1 LRGVSCRGNLN
12 TGEGQAPHNT
22 PHNDTEDGKTM
33 DVIDLRPG
41 TVFELNNVMYTVM
54 ETSHSTQSRGRG
66 HVRVK
71 SKELKTGKTIERV
84 FRSDIKVNQVYVEE
98 MSLVYLYRDGKSYY
112 FMDNNTYEQISLNE
126 EMVGERKNYLK
137 ENLEVAGL
145 FHNGKILDI
154 KLPLSVDLKVIEAEP
169 GFKGNTVQG
178 GKKKVKVETK
188 VNVQVPLFIEV
199 DDIIKVDTRTGEYIT
214 RVG

>member
-1 LRGVSCRGNLN
+1 
-12 TGEGQAPHNT
+12 
-22 PHNDTEDGKTM
+22 M

-41 TVFELNNVMYTVM
+41 TVFELDNVMYTVT

-84 FRSDIKVNQVYVEE
+84 FRSDVKVNPIYMEE
-98 MSLVYLYRDGKSYY
+98 VPLVYLYRDDKSYY
-112 FMDNNTYEQISLNE
+112 FMDNNTYEQIPLSE
-126 EMVGERKNYLK
+126 EIVGERKNYLK
-137 ENLEVAGL
+137 ENTEVAGL
-145 FHNGKILDI
+145 FHDSEILDI
-154 KLPLSVDLKVIEAEP
+154 KLPISVDLKVIEAEP

-188 VNVQVPLFIEV
+188 VTVQVPLFIEV
-199 DDIIKVDTRTGEYIT
+199 DDIIKVDTRTCEYVT
-214 RVG
+214 RVE